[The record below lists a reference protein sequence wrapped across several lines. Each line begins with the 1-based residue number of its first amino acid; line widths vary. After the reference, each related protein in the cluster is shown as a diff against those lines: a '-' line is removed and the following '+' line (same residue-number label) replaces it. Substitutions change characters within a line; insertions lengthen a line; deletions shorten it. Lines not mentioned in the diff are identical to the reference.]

1 MNETATKT
9 SLRKLCE
16 SQHRKLIVTIVTTVF
31 GLLVL
36 IPLVDDYFDKKESHR
51 RLTDELAE
59 SRQTAQNLPEFE
71 RRVAQVANDLA
82 VVESRS
88 VSEGSLSDYRST
100 LVEMVRNAGCQVRKI
115 TVGSPTVRPWSEDDD
130 PLVWAKGAKTKK
142 RPTPFVLERRNIVLL
157 VDGPNE
163 SVHDFIKKL
172 HQDKTFTYPR
182 RIDLRSSSTTGESV
196 ALELELWVF
205 ALNPREA

>member
-1 MNETATKT
+1 MNETTTKT

-16 SQHRKLIVTIVTTVF
+16 SRHRKLIVAIVSTVF

-51 RLTDELAE
+51 RLTDKLAE
-59 SRQTAQNLPEFE
+59 SRQTAKNLPEFE
-71 RRVAQVANDLA
+71 RHVTQIADDLA
-82 VVESRS
+82 AVESRS
-88 VSEGSLSDYRST
+88 VSEGSLSNYRSR
-100 LVEMVRNAGCQVRKI
+100 LVELVRNAGCQVRKI

-163 SVHDFIKKL
+163 SVHDFMKKL
-172 HQDKTFTYPR
+172 HQDKTFTYAR
-182 RIDLRSSSTTGESV
+182 RVDLRSSSTAGESV

-205 ALNPREA
+205 SLNPREA